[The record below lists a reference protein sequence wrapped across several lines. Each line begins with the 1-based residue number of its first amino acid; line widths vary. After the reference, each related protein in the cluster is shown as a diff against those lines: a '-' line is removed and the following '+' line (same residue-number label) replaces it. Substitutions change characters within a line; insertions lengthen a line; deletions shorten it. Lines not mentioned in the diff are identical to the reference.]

1 MKVLSNKEYEE
12 LQNKIEIK
20 NNKINELDTKQKET
34 NMFWEHKLD
43 SVYYDLLE
51 LKNALKGNISKEEIK
66 IKVQDIMIKI
76 YGK

>member
-1 MKVLSNKEYEE
+1 MKVLSNKEYKE

-20 NNKINELDTKQKET
+20 NNKINELDNKQKET

-51 LKNALKGNISKEEIK
+51 LKNSLKGNISKEKIK